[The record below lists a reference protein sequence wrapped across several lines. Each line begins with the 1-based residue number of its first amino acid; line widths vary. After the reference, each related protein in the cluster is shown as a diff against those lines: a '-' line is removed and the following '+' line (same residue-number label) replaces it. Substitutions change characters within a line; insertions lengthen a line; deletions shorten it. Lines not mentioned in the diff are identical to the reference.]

1 MPASP
6 HYLVRR
12 PAAGAPG
19 AEVGALFDL
28 PQHGQVCLH
37 SEDPD
42 LIRLLVERRLLIP
55 RRPPFLDAAPRGV
68 HGAYQ
73 PLPQINV
80 FLAPPIDEVAATI
93 AEAVGE
99 AGYTVEPVAPAAER
113 RALGDAPAEVQAPA
127 DG

>member
-6 HYLVRR
+6 RYLVRR
-12 PAAGAPG
+12 PVAGDPTV
-19 AEVGALFDL
+19 EVGALFDL

-37 SEDPD
+37 SEDSD
-42 LIRLLVERRLLIP
+42 LIRLLVERRVLSP
-55 RRPPFLDAAPRGV
+55 GRPPFLDAAPRGI

-80 FLAPPIDEVAATI
+80 FLAPPIDQVAAAI
-93 AEAVGE
+93 ADATRE
-99 AGYTVEPVAPAAER
+99 AGYTIEPVIPAAEH
-113 RALGDAPAEVQAPA
+113 RAGGGAPAEVQAPA